1 MIPEEPQ
8 TPKRHFTFQLFNRI
22 KKSTFSFWPIH
33 LTAMTIFIVLAY
45 LNNYFMWK
53 PDEYLVLRLAIR
65 FVTMTS
71 LLALLRK
78 IYLTIDLQSKSIIWI
93 IIGVL
98 GFSVLLALA
107 NDQLHRMIF
116 HYITCRNFLW
126 YSKLRVVGV
135 LVQVFWDSITFI
147 CWSGAYFTIKFWIE
161 WNDQKLQTVEAN
173 AFAQKAEIQMLRY
186 QMNPHFLFN
195 SLNSIRALISEN
207 KKNAKTMVTELSEFL
222 RYSLLSE
229 SYTEAPLSHEIEA
242 IHHYYAIEKK
252 RFEDRLEITFD
263 ITPQAEEFQI
273 ISFLIHPL
281 VENAVKYGMR
291 TSPMPLKIHITAS
304 ADDHRLSVSVC
315 NTGKWI
321 EPSDYAASGNVGTGT
336 GLENVRKRLVSS
348 YPNRHTF
355 EIEAQSDCVAVKF
368 EIWKISGG
376 KA

>member
-1 MIPEEPQ
+1 MNPE
-8 TPKRHFTFQLFNRI
+8 TLRTTKHSLTFWLFSRMKMNR
-22 KKSTFSFWPIH
+22 FSFWPIH
-33 LTAMTIFIVLAY
+33 LTGMTLFIVLVY

-65 FVTMTS
+65 FVTMTL

-78 IYLTIDLQSKSIIWI
+78 IYLLIDLKSKSIISI
-93 IIGVL
+93 IVGVL

-107 NDQLHRMIF
+107 NDLSHRMIF
-116 HYITCRNFLW
+116 HYIIYRNFAW
-126 YSKLRVVGV
+126 YVKLRFVGV
-135 LVQVFWDSITFI
+135 MVQVFWDSIAFI

-173 AFAQKAEIQMLRY
+173 AFAQRAQIQMLRY

-229 SYTEAPLSHEIEA
+229 SCTEAPLSHEIEA
-242 IHHYYAIEKK
+242 IRHYYAIEKI
-252 RFEDRLEITFD
+252 RFEDRLEITFN
-263 ITPQAEEFQI
+263 IAPKAEEYPI

-291 TSPMPLKIHITAS
+291 TSSMPLKIRVTVS

-321 EPSDYAASGNVGTGT
+321 EPGDYAASGNIGTGT
-336 GLENVRKRLVSS
+336 GLENVKKRLVSS

-355 EIEAQSDCVAVKF
+355 GIEPQSDCVAVKF
-368 EIWKISGG
+368 EIWKNS
-376 KA
+376 